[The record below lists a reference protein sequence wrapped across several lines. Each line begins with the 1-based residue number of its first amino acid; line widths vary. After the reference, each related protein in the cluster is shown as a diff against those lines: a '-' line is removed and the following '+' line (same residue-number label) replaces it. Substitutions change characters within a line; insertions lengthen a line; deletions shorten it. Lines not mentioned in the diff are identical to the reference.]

1 MMARIRPLTAISA
14 NEDGSLVM
22 TDAVLERRHYS
33 LVCPWCGRHQNDDG
47 LVLDC
52 AADHPPAL
60 LQTEYLEQEF
70 SPRRRQD
77 GLSRY
82 QDWLPVARIEPD
94 AGRTAVYRSPRLSR
108 VLGLPNLWIAF
119 NGYWPERGAFLETA
133 TFKELEAY
141 TVLGRLPAR
150 PVTLTVASSGN
161 TGAAFAWACSRRQ
174 MPCLLV
180 VPGRAL
186 GRLSF
191 RAPLHRCVHLVSIE
205 DGDYPDA
212 IEFVA
217 RLATADGC
225 QPEGGV
231 KNVGRRDGLAT
242 VLLAAYEEMRC
253 LPDFYFQA
261 VGSGTGA
268 IAVHEAAKRLRAAAG
283 DLALPRLMLCQNAPF
298 TPIYDLWQAAP
309 RPAGHF
315 RSAIRQVFAD
325 ELTNWSPP
333 YAVRGG
339 VHDALAESGGEVLL
353 TGNAAAQAAAQLFQ
367 DLEGIDIEPA
377 AAVALACLRDA
388 AAGGRL
394 DRQASVLLNVTGG
407 GRRRASQDH
416 QLVPAEPQLRLTR
429 ASLASPETADRLAAL
444 GVLGVRGGATAPA
457 V

>member
-1 MMARIRPLTAISA
+1 
-14 NEDGSLVM
+14 M
-22 TDAVLERRHYS
+22 TNAVHERRHYS
-33 LVCPWCGRHQNDDG
+33 LVCPGCGRRQDDDG
-47 LVLDC
+47 LVLGC
-52 AADHPPAL
+52 TADHPPAL

-70 SPRRRQD
+70 SPRRGQQ
-77 GLSRY
+77 GLARY
-82 QDWLPVARIEPD
+82 QGWLPVAQIEPG
-94 AGRTAVYRSPRLSR
+94 AGRTAVYRSARLSR
-108 VLGLPNLWIAF
+108 ALGLPNLWIAF

-150 PVTLTVASSGN
+150 PVTLTAASSGN

-174 MPCLLV
+174 VPCLLV

-191 RAPLHRCVHLVSIE
+191 PAPLHPCVRLISID

-212 IEFVA
+212 IAFVA
-217 RLATADGC
+217 RLGSADGV

-268 IAVHEAAKRLRAAAG
+268 IAVHEAAKRLRAVAG
-283 DLALPRLMLCQNAPF
+283 GPALPRLMLCQNAPF
-298 TPIYDLWQAAP
+298 TPIYDLWQATP

-315 RSAIRQVFAD
+315 RHAIRQVFAD

-339 VHDALAESGGEVLL
+339 VHDALTESGGEVLL
-353 TGNAAAQAAAQLFQ
+353 SRNAAAQAAAQLFQ
-367 DLEGIDIEPA
+367 DVEGIDIEPA

-394 DRQASVLLNVTGG
+394 DRQARVLLNVTGG
-407 GRRRASQDH
+407 GRRRASQDL
-416 QLVPAEPQLRLTR
+416 QLVPAEPHLRLTR
-429 ASLASPETADRLAAL
+429 ESLPSAETTADWLAAL
-444 GVLGVRGGATAPA
+444 GVLGAASAP
-457 V
+457 VV

>member
-1 MMARIRPLTAISA
+1 
-14 NEDGSLVM
+14 M
-22 TDAVLERRHYS
+22 TDAVPEKRHYS
-33 LVCPWCGRHQNDDG
+33 LVCPWCGRRQDDDG

-52 AADHPPAL
+52 GAGHPPAL
-60 LQTEYLEQEF
+60 LRTEYLEREF
-70 SPRRRQD
+70 SPRHGQH

-82 QDWLPVARIEPD
+82 QGWLPAARIQPD
-94 AGRTAVYRSPRLSR
+94 AGRTAVYRSARLSR
-108 VLGLPNLWIAF
+108 ALGLPNLWIAF

-150 PVTLTVASSGN
+150 PVTLTAASSGN

-191 RAPLHRCVHLVSIE
+191 RAPLHPCVRLVSID

-212 IEFVA
+212 IAFVA
-217 RLATADGC
+217 RLGTADGC

-242 VLLAAYEEMRC
+242 VLLAAYEEMRR

-268 IAVHEAAKRLRAAAG
+268 IAVHEAAKRLRAATVG
-283 DLALPRLMLCQNAPF
+283 LALPRLMLCQNAPF
-298 TPIYDLWQAAP
+298 TPIYDLWQATA

-315 RSAIRQVFAD
+315 RRTIRQVFAD

-339 VHDALAESGGEVLL
+339 VRDALTESGGEVLL
-353 TGNAAAQAAAQLFQ
+353 TGNAAAHAAAQLFQ

-377 AAVALACLRDA
+377 AAVGLACLRDA
-388 AAGGRL
+388 AAGGL
-394 DRQASVLLNVTGG
+394 VDPQASVLLNVTGG
-407 GRRRASQDH
+407 GRRRVSQDH
-416 QLVPAEPQLRLTR
+416 RLVPAEPQLRLTR
-429 ASLASPETADRLAAL
+429 ASLASPEAADRLAAL
-444 GVLGVRGGATAPA
+444 GVLGGAAAPVA
-457 V
+457 